1 MYRRNI
7 EQHIKTALKDTPV
20 VFLNGARQTGK
31 TTLVQKIVQ
40 DSPSAT
46 YLTFDDA
53 AVLAA
58 AIHDPAGFLQGLP
71 GMAVIDEVQK
81 APALFPAIKASV
93 DRNRKP
99 GRFLLTGSA
108 NILLLPKISESLA
121 GRMEIVSLWPL
132 SQGELEGGQEDFI
145 SRLFKATPFRAG
157 QIASRKNDIGQ
168 KVLCGGFPE
177 AVGRKDA
184 ERRRAWFGSYLTS
197 ILQRDVRDLAH
208 IEGLS
213 EMPRLLSILAAR
225 IGGHLNMADISRAI
239 GIPHSTLKRYLAI
252 LETTFLVR
260 TIPSWSANLSTRL
273 VKASKLYLCDSGLAA
288 YLNGV
293 NHLTYRDNSPQKGP
307 LFENFVLAELLKQAS
322 WSKTPVTLSHF
333 RTSTGREVD
342 FVVEAADGRLAG
354 MEVKAAST
362 ARSDDFDGLKE
373 LAHHLKS
380 RFSQGV
386 VLYAGDSI
394 IPFGDRL
401 WAVPVEDLWR
411 TEE

>member
-7 EQHIKTALKDTPV
+7 EPHIKTALKDTPV

-31 TTLVQKIVQ
+31 TTLVQKIAQ
-40 DSPSAT
+40 DSPSAA

-58 AIHDPAGFLQGLP
+58 AIHDPAGFLQGLS

-121 GRMEIVSLWPL
+121 GRMEIVSLWPF

-145 SRLFKATPFRAG
+145 SRLFKAVPFRAG
-157 QIASRKNDIGQ
+157 HVSAPKNDIGQ
-168 KVLCGGFPE
+168 KVLRGGFPE

-184 ERRRAWFGSYLTS
+184 ERRGAWFGSYLTS

-213 EMPRLLSILAAR
+213 DMPRLLSILAAR
-225 IGGHLNMADISRAI
+225 IGGLLNMADISRAI
-239 GIPHSTLKRYLAI
+239 GIPHSTLKRYLTI

-260 TIPSWSANLSTRL
+260 TIPAWSANLGTRL

-322 WSKTPVTLSHF
+322 WSKTPMTLSHF

-362 ARSDDFDGLKE
+362 VRSDDFDGLKE